1 MNTRSNN
8 IYQSY
13 YHHHGTGNISRRG
26 RDIVI
31 ALHKPTRME
40 IHIDAS
46 TITSVVFQTVR
57 SIHKAVVT
65 VALTPTILEHVT
77 PDLLSMLKQQRY
89 TYNRS
94 DCLLGSETHMTGSC
108 LAHCLTVDS
117 SLPALTFQRYLR
129 SITSSTA
136 ILTSAAFTSVAY
148 PRSHFR
154 DVLTLLHTAI
164 EPMHLGFACQFQIQ
178 ALWTN
183 AYLSPAEVHR
193 MVPAIKSIKKVSGEA
208 FLTRALGRLRTQ
220 LREAD

>member
-1 MNTRSNN
+1 M
-8 IYQSY
+8 
-13 YHHHGTGNISRRG
+13 
-26 RDIVI
+26 
-31 ALHKPTRME
+31 P
-40 IHIDAS
+40 
-46 TITSVVFQTVR
+46 
-57 SIHKAVVT
+57 
-65 VALTPTILEHVT
+65 
-77 PDLLSMLKQQRY
+77 
-89 TYNRS
+89 
-94 DCLLGSETHMTGSC
+94 GSC
-108 LAHCLTVDS
+108 LAYCLTVDS

-220 LREAD
+220 LREADYLEGGNREAVSILNQLRDSSLHNLEENLTSSASRDEVLVHRVVITPTGMYL